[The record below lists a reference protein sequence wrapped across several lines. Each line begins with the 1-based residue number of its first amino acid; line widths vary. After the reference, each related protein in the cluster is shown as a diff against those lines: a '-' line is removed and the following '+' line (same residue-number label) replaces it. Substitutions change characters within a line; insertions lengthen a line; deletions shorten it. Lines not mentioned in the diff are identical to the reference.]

1 MWVHVLLHFR
11 HAPRETERARFWV
24 RRSRHTRRTRR
35 APDRA
40 PTHHPHVETPAG
52 IGDDVI
58 AACEAYLASKRAE
71 FAARLVDLV
80 ATARAAIAAV
90 WDDMKVRSCGWVD
103 VEAGREWGARQRGT
117 HACRAF

>member
-1 MWVHVLLHFR
+1 MTARLLVLTALLLA
-11 HAPRETERARFWV
+11 APVAAAFAEN
-24 RRSRHTRRTRR
+24 
-35 APDRA
+35 
-40 PTHHPHVETPAG
+40 
-52 IGDDVI
+52 GDDVI